1 MKRAGG
7 TFAQGAFPRS
17 AFAGALT
24 AVACVT
30 LLPGMAAAQF
40 GGRAPSIDQIAT
52 WAAPGGDPQRASDA
66 ILEHV
71 AQERTGERATLWVQ
85 LFEVVDKVQPGSA
98 ERAVRAVGFG
108 LDGEGVEGAELLMN
122 GAGAAPAAERPAL
135 MALAAHLADLEDVAR
150 GAEIRR
156 LLVAAHP
163 DATEA
168 PEARLLRARYLL
180 GEDDSSSEALA
191 LLEALIV
198 GDPEHPMA
206 PEARRL
212 YEANGP
218 RPSSTPTPSGRP
230 L

>member
-1 MKRAGG
+1 MTRLVGILPHSPL
-7 TFAQGAFPRS
+7 QW
-17 AFAGALT
+17 ALT
-24 AVACVT
+24 AVACVA
-30 LLPGMAAAQF
+30 LLPGAAAAQF
-40 GGRAPSIDQIAT
+40 GGRAPSIDQMAT
-52 WAAPGGDPQRASDA
+52 WAAPGGDPQRLSDA

-71 AQERTGERATLWVQ
+71 ARERTGERATLWVQ
-85 LFEVVDKVQPGSA
+85 LFEVVDKVQAASA
-98 ERAVRAVGFG
+98 ERSVRAVGLG
-108 LDGEGVEGAELLMN
+108 LDGEGLEGAELLMN
-122 GAGAAPAAERPAL
+122 GVSAAPAAERPTL
-135 MALAAHLADLEDVAR
+135 MALAAHLADGEDTER

-180 GEDDSSSEALA
+180 TEDETSSEALA

-212 YEANGP
+212 YDANGG
-218 RPSSTPTPSGRP
+218 RPATTPTPSGRP